1 MKSPR
6 RSIATLWAF
15 VVALAIGTP
24 AYTESAPQVYL
35 DIIRSRSVIDVLSY
49 VAHVQ
54 DDCQISVESVTEMVD
69 GVFIRSRIEP
79 LEGRLGTLFGNLV
92 GNFLFLSVSISCIER
107 ASASNIFSVS
117 VEYSAWVDTVVW
129 SLIDYGTFGVGTTD
143 FILSSTKTAVEDA
156 ITDFIRAHRS

>member
-35 DIIRSRSVIDVLSY
+35 DIIRSRTVIDVLNY

-54 DDCQISVESVTEMVD
+54 DDCPISVESVTEMVD

-79 LEGRLGTLFGNLV
+79 IKSLHRFGNLY
-92 GNFLFLSVSISCIER
+92 LSVSISCTER

-117 VEYSAWVDTVVW
+117 VEYRAWVDAAIW
-129 SLIDYGTFGVGTTD
+129 SLFDYGTFGVGSAD
-143 FILSSTKTAVEDA
+143 FILSSTKTTVEDA